1 MDSTQSTSRTA
12 DDRSLGELVSTA
24 TRDLSTLVHKE
35 VELAK
40 AEIKK
45 EVAAAGKGAGLFG
58 GAGLTGLFALLF
70 LSIAAAFA
78 ISWLGIGLG
87 WGFFIVGLL
96 YLVAAAVLALS
107 GKKQISQVGPPERT
121 IETVKDDI
129 AWAKNPTQSP
139 SKAPATT
146 GSPTATSVRH

>member
-1 MDSTQSTSRTA
+1 MDSQSTQSRPA
-12 DDRSLGELVSTA
+12 DDRSLGELVASA
-24 TRDLSTLVHKE
+24 TRDLSQLVHKE

-40 AEIKK
+40 VEIKK

-70 LSIAAAFA
+70 LSAALAY
-78 ISWLGIGLG
+78 GIGSLIGFG
-87 WGFFIVGLL
+87 WGLLVVGLL

-107 GKKQISQVGPPERT
+107 GKKKISQVGPPERT

-129 AWAKNPTQSP
+129 AFAK
-139 SKAPATT
+139 
-146 GSPTATSVRH
+146 SPTASTARATARS

>member
-1 MDSTQSTSRTA
+1 MDSQSNQSRPA
-12 DDRSLGELVSTA
+12 DDRSLGELVATA
-24 TRDLSTLVHKE
+24 TRDLSQLVHKE

-40 AEIKK
+40 VEIKK

-70 LSIAAAFA
+70 LSAALAY
-78 ISWLGIGLG
+78 GIGALIGFG
-87 WGFFIVGLL
+87 WGLLVVGLL

-107 GKKQISQVGPPERT
+107 GKKKISQVVPPERT

-129 AWAKNPTQSP
+129 AFAK
-139 SKAPATT
+139 
-146 GSPTATSVRH
+146 SPTAATARATARS

>member
-1 MDSTQSTSRTA
+1 MDSQHTSTRPA
-12 DDRSLGELVSTA
+12 DDRSLGELVASA
-24 TRDLSTLVHKE
+24 TRDLSQLVHKE

-40 AEIKK
+40 VEIKK

-70 LSIAAAFA
+70 LSAALAY
-78 ISWLGIGLG
+78 GIGALIGFG
-87 WGFFIVGLL
+87 WGLLIVGVA

-107 GKKQISQVGPPERT
+107 GKKQISKVGPPERT

-129 AWAKNPTQSP
+129 AVVKSSASGARA
-139 SKAPATT
+139 SAR
-146 GSPTATSVRH
+146 S

>member
-1 MDSTQSTSRTA
+1 MDSQSTQSRPA
-12 DDRSLGELVSTA
+12 DDRSLGELVASA
-24 TRDLSTLVHKE
+24 TRDLSQLVHKE

-40 AEIKK
+40 VEIKK

-70 LSIAAAFA
+70 LSAALAY
-78 ISWLGIGLG
+78 GIGSLIGFG
-87 WGFFIVGLL
+87 WGLLVVGVL

-107 GKKQISQVGPPERT
+107 GKKKISQVGPPERT

-129 AWAKNPTQSP
+129 AFAK
-139 SKAPATT
+139 
-146 GSPTATSVRH
+146 SPTASTARATARS

>member
-58 GAGLTGLFALLF
+58 GAGLSGLFALLF
-70 LSIAAAFA
+70 LSISAAFA
-78 ISWLGIGLG
+78 ISWFGIGLG
-87 WGFFIVGLL
+87 WGFFIVGVL
-96 YLVAAAVLALS
+96 YLVVAAVLALS
-107 GKKQISQVGPPERT
+107 GKKKISQVGPPERT

-139 SKAPATT
+139 SKAHATT
-146 GSPTATSVRH
+146 GSTAATSVRQ